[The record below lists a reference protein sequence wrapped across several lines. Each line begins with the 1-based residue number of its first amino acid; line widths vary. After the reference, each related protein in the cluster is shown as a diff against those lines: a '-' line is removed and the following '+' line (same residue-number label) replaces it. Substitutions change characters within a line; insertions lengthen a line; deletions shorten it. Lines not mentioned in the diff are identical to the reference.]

1 MSESIFEKGLK
12 VNVKDHVEKKGKFNY
27 LSWAW
32 AVQELRMLDPKAS
45 WEVRH
50 FDNYKTKDDIWYTV
64 NHDPFMSTDCGY
76 FVEVIVTLSDGTKS
90 QQIHPVLD
98 NYNKPISKPN
108 CFQINTSTQRC
119 LTKAIA
125 LASGIGLYLYAGEDL
140 PPEAEENKPAKKT
153 EPLTIDSMI
162 LFINSCK
169 TEKSLADYY
178 KENEDTI
185 NGFFKAEKEEVLEA
199 FKFRKQQIKELGGN
213 SNAQRND

>member
-45 WEVRH
+45 WEVQE
-50 FDNYKTKDDIWYTV
+50 FTSGVLTEKGE
-64 NHDPFMSTDCGY
+64 HDTTTHPYLKTDCGY
-76 FVEVIVTLSDGTKS
+76 FVEVIVALSDGTKS

-98 NYNKPISKPN
+98 NHNKPIVKPN
-108 CFQINTSTQRC
+108 AFQINTSIQRC

-140 PPEAEENKPAKKT
+140 PPEVEEKKPAKKT
-153 EPLTIDSMI
+153 EPITIDSMI

-169 TEKSLADYY
+169 TVDSLFDYHA
-178 KENEDTI
+178 ENEETI
-185 NGFFKAEKEEVLEA
+185 NGFFKKEKEEVMEA
-199 FKFRKQQIKELGGN
+199 FKFRKQQIEEGK
-213 SNAQRND
+213 